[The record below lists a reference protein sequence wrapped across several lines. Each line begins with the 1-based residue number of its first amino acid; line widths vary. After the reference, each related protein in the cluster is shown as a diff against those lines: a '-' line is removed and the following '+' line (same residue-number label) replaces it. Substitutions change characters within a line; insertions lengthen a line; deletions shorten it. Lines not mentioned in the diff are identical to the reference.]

1 MAYLSK
7 CNTISYDAFQKNNHD
22 VLLDVLEYN
31 NKFVYMYIHWVHIY
45 VCRYDIPI
53 IRSLGSNLADK
64 MSELRE
70 REMRAGRII
79 IDRKRIN
86 KGLNAKR
93 LFSLRIADDDG
104 SDGGGW
110 AASSWILNRIIS

>member
-1 MAYLSK
+1 MIHYAMYLNIITNSQYY
-7 CNTISYDAFQKNNHD
+7 ISMHD
-22 VLLDVLEYN
+22 
-31 NKFVYMYIHWVHIY
+31 M
-45 VCRYDIPI
+45 PI

-93 LFSLRIADDDG
+93 LFSLRIVDDG
-104 SDGGGW
+104 GSGDGGW
-110 AASSWILNRIIS
+110 TASS